1 MKIMFHH
8 RIASRDGQA
17 VHMDEMTDAL
27 RALGHEVILVGPTRG
42 GQQTEFGS
50 DAGLIATLKRLLP
63 RAIYEILEAIYS
75 VPAFVRLYQAYNR
88 HRPDFVYERYNLFM
102 FAGLWLKRLTNVP
115 LVLEVNGPIFEERSQ
130 HDGLSLHG
138 FAAWSQGVAWRG
150 VDYVLPVTEVL
161 AGYVRNYGVPDNRIH
176 VIPNGINPVRFADG
190 LAGKD
195 IKAEYGLQGRLVLG
209 FTGFIRSWNALDRVI
224 ELIALDNAQHN
235 LHLLVV
241 GDGPARQEIT
251 QLAQARGVG
260 DRLTITGVVGRDDV
274 ADYVTAFDIA
284 LIPGVT
290 EYASPLK
297 LFEYLALG
305 RAVVAPDTPNI
316 REILTDG
323 ENAALFATDGGHE
336 DTFSNAILRLCSD
349 PAMRE
354 QIANGAKAT
363 IEAQGLTWSRNAL
376 RVVEIVEKHL
386 QDRDQSTPAAK

>member
-1 MKIMFHH
+1 MKILFHH

-17 VHMDEMTDAL
+17 VHMDEMIDAL
-27 RALGHEVILVGPTRG
+27 RAQGHEVVLAGPARG
-42 GQQTEFGS
+42 GQESEFGS

-63 RAIYEILEAIYS
+63 RAAYEILEAIYS
-75 VPAFVRLYQAYNR
+75 IPAFFRLYNAYAR
-88 HRPDFVYERYNLFM
+88 FRPDFVYERYNLFM
-102 FAGLWLKRLTNVP
+102 FAGIWLKYLTGVP
-115 LVLEVNGPIFEERSQ
+115 LLLEVNGPIFEERSQ
-130 HDGLSLHG
+130 HDGLSLQK
-138 FAAWSQGVAWRG
+138 FAAWAQGVVWRG
-150 VDYVLPVTEVL
+150 VDYTLPVTEVL
-161 AGYVRNYGVPDNRIH
+161 AGYIRRYGAPDRRIH

-190 LAGKD
+190 LAGED
-195 IKAEYGLQGRLVLG
+195 IKAKYGLQGKLVLG
-209 FTGFIRSWNALDRVI
+209 FTGFIRGWNALDKVI
-224 ELIALDNAQHN
+224 DFITRDNGQHN

-241 GDGPARQEIT
+241 GDGPARKELT
-251 QLAQARGVG
+251 QLALTQGVS

-274 ADYVTAFDIA
+274 AGYIRAFDIA

-305 RAVVAPDTPNI
+305 RAIIAPDMPNI

-323 ENAALFATDGGHE
+323 ENAVLFPVQGEQE
-336 DTFSNAILRLCSD
+336 DAFSRAILRLCSD
-349 PAMRE
+349 AAMRK

-386 QDRDQSTPAAK
+386 QDRTQSKTTAV

>member
-1 MKIMFHH
+1 MKILFHH

-17 VHMDEMTDAL
+17 VHMDEMIDAL
-27 RALGHEVILVGPTRG
+27 RAQGHEVVLAGPARG
-42 GQQTEFGS
+42 GQESEFGS

-63 RAIYEILEAIYS
+63 RAAYEILEAIYS
-75 VPAFVRLYQAYNR
+75 IPAFFRLYNAYAR
-88 HRPDFVYERYNLFM
+88 FRPDFVYERYNLFM
-102 FAGLWLKRLTNVP
+102 FAGIWLKYLTGVP
-115 LVLEVNGPIFEERSQ
+115 LLLEVNGPIFEERSQ
-130 HDGLSLHG
+130 HDGLSLQK
-138 FAAWSQGVAWRG
+138 FAAWAQGVVWRG
-150 VDYVLPVTEVL
+150 VDYTLPVTEVL
-161 AGYVRNYGVPDNRIH
+161 AGYIRRYGAPDRRIH

-190 LAGKD
+190 LAGED
-195 IKAEYGLQGRLVLG
+195 IKAKYGLQGKLVLG
-209 FTGFIRSWNALDRVI
+209 FTGFIRGWNALDKVI
-224 ELIALDNAQHN
+224 DFITRDNGQHN

-241 GDGPARQEIT
+241 GDGPARKELT
-251 QLAQARGVG
+251 QLALTQGVS

-274 ADYVTAFDIA
+274 AGYIRAFDIA

-305 RAVVAPDTPNI
+305 RAIIAPDMPNI

-323 ENAALFATDGGHE
+323 ENAVLFPVQGEQE
-336 DTFSNAILRLCSD
+336 DAFSRAILRLCTD
-349 PAMRE
+349 AAMRK

-386 QDRDQSTPAAK
+386 QDRTQSKTTAV

>member
-1 MKIMFHH
+1 MKILFHH

-17 VHMDEMTDAL
+17 VHMDEMIDAL
-27 RALGHEVILVGPTRG
+27 RALGHEVILVGPARG
-42 GQQTEFGS
+42 GQQTEFGA

-63 RAIYEILEAIYS
+63 RALYEMLEAIYS

-102 FAGLWLKRLTNVP
+102 FAGLWLKRLTGVP
-115 LVLEVNGPIFEERSQ
+115 LVLEVNGPIFEERSR
-130 HDGLSLHG
+130 HDGLSLKG
-138 FAAWSQGVAWRG
+138 FAAWAQGVAWRG
-150 VDYVLPVTEVL
+150 MDYVLPVTEVL
-161 AGYVRNYGVPDNRIH
+161 AGYVRHYGVPDNRIH

-195 IKAEYGLQGRLVLG
+195 IKEKYGLQGKLVLG

-224 ELIALDNAQHN
+224 ELIAHDAGAHN
-235 LHLLVV
+235 LHLLIV

-274 ADYVTAFDIA
+274 ADYVMAFDIA

-305 RAVVAPDTPNI
+305 RAIVAPDMPNI

-323 ENAALFATDGGHE
+323 ANAVLFAADGGPK
-336 DTFSNAILRLCSD
+336 DAFSDAILRLCADS
-349 PAMRE
+349 AMRK

-386 QDRDQSTPAAK
+386 QDRGQSKPAA

>member
-1 MKIMFHH
+1 MKILFHH

-17 VHMDEMTDAL
+17 VHMDEMIDAL
-27 RALGHEVILVGPTRG
+27 RALGHEVVLAGPARG
-42 GQQTEFGS
+42 GQESEFGS

-63 RAIYEILEAIYS
+63 RAAYEILEAIYS
-75 VPAFVRLYQAYNR
+75 IPAFFRLYNAYAR
-88 HRPDFVYERYNLFM
+88 FRPDFVYERYNLFM
-102 FAGLWLKRLTNVP
+102 FAGIWLKYLTGVP
-115 LVLEVNGPIFEERSQ
+115 LLLEVNGPIFEERSQ
-130 HDGLSLHG
+130 HDGLSLQK
-138 FAAWSQGVAWRG
+138 FAAWAQGVVWRG

-161 AGYVRNYGVPDNRIH
+161 AGYVRHYGVPDNRIH
-176 VIPNGINPVRFADG
+176 VIPNGINPVRFFDG
-190 LAGKD
+190 RAGKD
-195 IKAEYGLQGRLVLG
+195 IKAEYGLQGKLVLG
-209 FTGFIRSWNALDRVI
+209 FTGFIRSWNALDKVI
-224 ELIALDNAQHN
+224 DFIARDNGKHN

-251 QLAQARGVG
+251 LLAQARGVG

-274 ADYVTAFDIA
+274 ADYVMAFDIA

-290 EYASPLK
+290 KYASPLK

-305 RAVVAPDTPNI
+305 RAIIAPDMPNI

-323 ENAALFATDGGHE
+323 ENAVLFATNGGRD

-349 PAMRE
+349 AAMRK

-386 QDRDQSTPAAK
+386 QDRTQSKTIAV

>member
-1 MKIMFHH
+1 
-8 RIASRDGQA
+8 
-17 VHMDEMTDAL
+17 MDEMIDAL
-27 RALGHEVILVGPTRG
+27 RALGHEVVLVGPTRG
-42 GQQTEFGS
+42 GQESEFGA

-63 RAIYEILEAIYS
+63 RAIYEMLEAVYS
-75 VPAFVRLYQAYNR
+75 VPAFLRLYQAYNA

-102 FAGLWLKRLTNVP
+102 FAGLWLKRLTGVP

-130 HDGLSLHG
+130 HDGLSLKG
-138 FAAWSQGVAWRG
+138 FAAWAQGVAWRG

-161 AGYVRNYGVPDNRIH
+161 AGYVRRYGVPDNRIH

-195 IKAEYGLQGRLVLG
+195 IKAEYGLQERLVLG

-224 ELIALDNAQHN
+224 ELIARDNGQHN

-251 QLAQARGVG
+251 ALAQTRGVG
-260 DRLTITGVVGRDDV
+260 DRLTITGVIGRDDV
-274 ADYVTAFDIA
+274 ADYVRAFDIA

-290 EYASPLK
+290 KYASPLK

-305 RAVVAPDTPNI
+305 RAIIAPDTPNI

-323 ENAALFATDGGHE
+323 ENAVLFATHSGKE
-336 DTFSNAILRLCSD
+336 DAFAGAILRLCAD
-349 PAMRE
+349 PAMCK
-354 QIANGAKAT
+354 QIASGAKAT
-363 IEAQGLTWSRNAL
+363 IDAQGLTWSRNAL
-376 RVVEIVEKHL
+376 RVVEIVAPHRR
-386 QDRDQSTPAAK
+386 QQR